1 MSTTPS
7 ITLPTETLS
16 NEQKQRFS
24 LIILREHSPPKES
37 IANLNSVTSTLYLQE
52 ENNSS
57 RSFSSGYSGGYYSS
71 GENLNGGGSR
81 GFSQSG
87 GAHHNFYGRV
97 DRLR

>member
-1 MSTTPS
+1 MSTTLS
-7 ITLPTETLS
+7 ILPTETLPDG
-16 NEQKQRFS
+16 KKPRFS
-24 LIILREHSPPKES
+24 LIRLRKPSPPTKGTVCERV
-37 IANLNSVTSTLYLQE
+37 ISTCYLHE

-71 GENLNGGGSR
+71 GENLNGGGSS

-97 DRLR
+97 SRL